1 MIPKVL
7 IIAGPNGAGKT
18 TFART
23 FLPKEADC
31 PRFINA
37 DLIAAG
43 ISPFNPEKAALRAGK
58 IMLRELNSAT
68 LQKQSFAFETT
79 LASLNY
85 LKHIKHWKQQGYH
98 ISLFFLALPN
108 ASIAVERVLGRVKQ
122 GGHNIKED
130 VIHRRFSAGLLNF
143 ENFYKPAVDSWIL
156 YNNHGTI
163 PSLVAWGENKFQ

>member
-85 LKHIKHWKQQGYH
+85 LKHIKHWKQQSYH

-108 ASIAVERVLGRVKQ
+108 ASIAVERVLERVKQ

-130 VIHRRFSAGLLNF
+130 VIRRRFSAGLLNF
-143 ENFYKPAVDSWIL
+143 ENFYKPSVDTWIL
-156 YNNHGTI
+156 YNNFGLL
-163 PSLVAWGENKFQ
+163 PSLVAWGEN

>member
-1 MIPKVL
+1 MITKVL

-18 TFART
+18 TFARK

-85 LKHIKHWKQQGYH
+85 LKHIKHLKQQGYH

-108 ASIAVERVLGRVKQ
+108 ASIAVERVLERGKQ

-130 VIHRRFSAGLLNF
+130 VIRRRFSAGLLNF
-143 ENFYKPAVDSWIL
+143 ENFYKP
-156 YNNHGTI
+156 
-163 PSLVAWGENKFQ
+163 SLVAWGEN

>member
-1 MIPKVL
+1 MFIR
-7 IIAGPNGAGKT
+7 IIANVV
-18 TFART
+18 
-23 FLPKEADC
+23 
-31 PRFINA
+31 
-37 DLIAAG
+37 
-43 ISPFNPEKAALRAGK
+43 
-58 IMLRELNSAT
+58 
-68 LQKQSFAFETT
+68 SFAKLNCTNNTT

-143 ENFYKPAVDSWIL
+143 ENFCKPAVDSWIL
-156 YNNHGTI
+156 YNNHGAI
-163 PSLVAWGENKFQ
+163 HALVAWGENQFQ

>member
-58 IMLRELNSAT
+58 IMLKELNSAT

-79 LASLNY
+79 LASINY

-98 ISLFFLALPN
+98 IRAP
-108 ASIAVERVLGRVKQ
+108 R
-122 GGHNIKED
+122 
-130 VIHRRFSAGLLNF
+130 
-143 ENFYKPAVDSWIL
+143 
-156 YNNHGTI
+156 
-163 PSLVAWGENKFQ
+163 KF

>member
-7 IIAGPNGAGKT
+7 IIAGPNGAGK
-18 TFART
+18 
-23 FLPKEADC
+23 
-31 PRFINA
+31 
-37 DLIAAG
+37 
-43 ISPFNPEKAALRAGK
+43 

-68 LQKQSFAFETT
+68 LQKESFAFETT

-108 ASIAVERVLGRVKQ
+108 ASIAVERVLERVKQ

-130 VIHRRFSAGLLNF
+130 VIRPRFSAGLLNF
-143 ENFYKPAVDSWIL
+143 ENFYKPSVDTWIL
-156 YNNHGTI
+156 YNNFGLL
-163 PSLVAWGENKFQ
+163 PSLVAWGEN